1 MFTNFFYSDL
11 LLISVIWCV
20 NIKAETDLEVQDI
33 YLYRMWKETEAEI
46 LCDEVFHIR
55 Q

>member
-11 LLISVIWCV
+11 HLISVIWCV

-46 LCDEVFHIR
+46 LCDEVFQIR